1 MAKPWDVGAGRLNP
15 EGSTPTGHIMD
26 AQPKALIS
34 KVPFQGGPMETS
46 NSLSWLSCSNNEHLL
61 YLTSTNPL
69 RLCQGHAHFH

>member
-46 NSLSWLSCSNNEHLL
+46 NSLSWLSCSNNEHT
-61 YLTSTNPL
+61 YCT
-69 RLCQGHAHFH
+69 